1 MDRKY
6 WWLLSAIFFALT
18 AIVGI
23 QDVFSGEDFIINL
36 LTFMLL
42 VAIAYFS
49 WTKFK
54 NKSFERRAPYS
65 TQIVGYQY
73 YQPELKLA
81 FEARGNIQ
89 NVEVFDGIEL
99 IPEPTN
105 QHDSNAVMIRLDGI
119 KVGYVPADKTY
130 EVKQMLNR
138 NKMLRMYEYKG
149 YIRAELT
156 LL

>member
-6 WWLLSAIFFALT
+6 WWLLSAILFALT

-49 WTKFK
+49 WKKFK
-54 NKSFERRAPYS
+54 NKSVERRVPYS

-81 FEARGNIQ
+81 FEERGNIQ
-89 NVEVFDGIEL
+89 NIEVFEGVEL

-105 QHDSNAVMIRLDGI
+105 QHDSNAIMIKLDGI
-119 KVGYVPADKTY
+119 KVGYIPADKTY

-138 NKMLRMYEYKG
+138 NKMLRIYEYKG

>member
-6 WWLLSAIFFALT
+6 WWLLSAILFALT

-36 LTFMLL
+36 LTFMLC

-54 NKSFERRAPYS
+54 NKSIKEPLPYS
-65 TQIVGYQY
+65 IQIVGYQY
-73 YQPELKLA
+73 YQPELKPA

-89 NVEVFDGIEL
+89 NVEVFDGVEL

-105 QHDSNAVMIRLDGI
+105 QHDHNAVMIKLDGVKI
-119 KVGYVPADKTY
+119 GYVPADKTH

>member
-6 WWLLSAIFFALT
+6 WWLLSAILFGLA
-18 AIVGI
+18 AIVSI
-23 QDVFSGEDFIINL
+23 QDVFSGEDIIINL
-36 LTFMLL
+36 LTLMLL

-54 NKSFERRAPYS
+54 NKSVERRAPYS

-81 FEARGNIQ
+81 FEARDNIQ
-89 NVEVFDGIEL
+89 NIEVFEGVEL

-105 QHDSNAVMIRLDGI
+105 QHDSNAVMIKLDGI

-138 NKMLRMYEYKG
+138 NKMLRMYEYQG

>member
-6 WWLLSAIFFALT
+6 WWLLSAILFGLA
-18 AIVGI
+18 AIVSI
-23 QDVFSGEDFIINL
+23 QDVFSGEDIIINL
-36 LTFMLL
+36 LTLMLL

-54 NKSFERRAPYS
+54 NKSVERRAPYS

-81 FEARGNIQ
+81 FKARDNIQ
-89 NVEVFDGIEL
+89 NIEVFEGVEL

-105 QHDSNAVMIRLDGI
+105 QHDSNAVMIKLDGI

-138 NKMLRMYEYKG
+138 NKMLRMYEYQG